1 MSLSIIV
8 VFSHIIRV
16 LSSSSVITSTA
27 SPEGGVMIPCANL
40 PALTSVPP
48 QPGSVH
54 DEIILFFSSYCLS
67 FRVDLIRRFLLLL
80 KKKKKSLHD
89 FILFKCSSWGA
100 VGYLLRVED
109 KMKLISQ
116 PALIPRVSISAV
128 FVEATGVA
136 HLHTRCP
143 PASVHLVMALVSRT
157 CCFDLSKSSC
167 DDVFTRNLPQD
178 H

>member
-80 KKKKKSLHD
+80 KKKKNS
-89 FILFKCSSWGA
+89 FMILYCLNVAAEVQLVICWG
-100 VGYLLRVED
+100 
-109 KMKLISQ
+109 LISQ

-167 DDVFTRNLPQD
+167 DDVFTRNLISASRSIK
-178 H
+178 

>member
-67 FRVDLIRRFLLLL
+67 FRVGLIRRFLLLL
-80 KKKKKSLHD
+80 KKKKKNSFMILYCLNVAAEVQLVICWGLRIKWSWFPSPLSSLGCQLVP
-89 FILFKCSSWGA
+89 F
-100 VGYLLRVED
+100 LL
-109 KMKLISQ
+109 KPLAWLIYIQ
-116 PALIPRVSISAV
+116 
-128 FVEATGVA
+128 GVLLLLCTWWW
-136 HLHTRCP
+136 H
-143 PASVHLVMALVSRT
+143 
-157 CCFDLSKSSC
+157 
-167 DDVFTRNLPQD
+167 
-178 H
+178 